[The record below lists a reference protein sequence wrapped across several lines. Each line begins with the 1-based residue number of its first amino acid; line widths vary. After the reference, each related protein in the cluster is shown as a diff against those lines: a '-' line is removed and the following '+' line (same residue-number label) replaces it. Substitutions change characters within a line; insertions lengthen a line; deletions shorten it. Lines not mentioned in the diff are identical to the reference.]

1 MNDYSNKTHQF
12 LWEQDIKL
20 GMDTGNRDWLDDEA
34 DVGGEGPYPHGY
46 LMNQLDP
53 VATDFALASNLDGQ
67 AWTGADW
74 GLTLEEALVTVSL
87 G

>member
-1 MNDYSNKTHQF
+1 MITVTRPINF
-12 LWEQDIKL
+12 C
-20 GMDTGNRDWLDDEA
+20 GNRISSWAWTPATETGWMMKQMW
-34 DVGGEGPYPHGY
+34 GGEGPYPHGY